1 MYSIILIKFISYHPF
16 YTHFQLSFNS
26 HLIFLQ
32 SCIYAID
39 CTVINA
45 LKFYGELLY
54 NFFRLILQNR
64 HRPLIYISNEF
75 LSILLEQ
82 TSKKLH
88 IPLHSSQLPK
98 SSDAVAAVTCFR
110 TTSSSIFAMS
120 LHPSSA
126 TSITLSR

>member
-1 MYSIILIKFISYHPF
+1 ME
-16 YTHFQLSFNS
+16 FQQTFD
-26 HLIFLQ
+26 FLQ
-32 SCIYAID
+32 SRIHAID

-45 LKFYGELLY
+45 LKRYFSC
-54 NFFRLILQNR
+54 FCRLILQNR
-64 HRPLIYISNEF
+64 HSPLFYISYEF
-75 LSILLEQ
+75 LSIVFEQ
-82 TSKKLH
+82 AASKKPH
-88 IPLHSSQLPK
+88 STLHSSQLPK